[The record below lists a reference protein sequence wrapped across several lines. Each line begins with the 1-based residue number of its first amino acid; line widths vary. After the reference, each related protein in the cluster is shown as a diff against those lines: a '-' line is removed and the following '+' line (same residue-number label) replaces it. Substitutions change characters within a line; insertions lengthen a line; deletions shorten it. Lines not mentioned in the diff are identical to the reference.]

1 MAQTRL
7 DRKAKLEALEQ
18 RVFAAVKKV
27 VDVVD
32 PESLL
37 KLDCPPDE
45 YDSASRLAAQAIVRE
60 GAGGLNRTA
69 LAWILCNT
77 LHLEFQM
84 WSEPPKMHGLF
95 FDMADKLLP
104 ILPKIKR

>member
-7 DRKAKLEALEQ
+7 ERKTKLEALEQ
-18 RVFAAVKKV
+18 RVFTVVKKV
-27 VDVVD
+27 VDAVD

-45 YDSASRLAAQAIVRE
+45 YDSASRLAARAIVHE
-60 GAGGLNRTA
+60 GAGGLNRTS

-77 LHLEFQM
+77 FHIEFRQ
-84 WSEPPKMHGLF
+84 WTEPPKMHGLF

-104 ILPKIKR
+104 TLPKIKR